1 MAGETKSRCTCMY
14 CRARGLMGPLMLIAV
29 GAIFLIG
36 EYTRYGFRDLWPVL
50 LIVAGIVLFTQS
62 VASRAGH
69 TGS

>member
-1 MAGETKSRCTCMY
+1 MADASKSRCTCAR
-14 CRARGLMGPLMLIAV
+14 CRVRGLMGPFMLIAV

-36 EYTRYGFRDLWPVL
+36 QFTRYGFGDLWPVL
-50 LIVAGIVLFTQS
+50 LIVAGVVLFTQS

>member
-1 MAGETKSRCTCMY
+1 MAGETKTHCTCMH
-14 CRARGLMGPLMLIAV
+14 CRVHGMMGPLMLIAV
-29 GAIFLIG
+29 GVIFLIG
-36 EYTRYGFRDLWPVL
+36 AFTRYGFGDLWPVL